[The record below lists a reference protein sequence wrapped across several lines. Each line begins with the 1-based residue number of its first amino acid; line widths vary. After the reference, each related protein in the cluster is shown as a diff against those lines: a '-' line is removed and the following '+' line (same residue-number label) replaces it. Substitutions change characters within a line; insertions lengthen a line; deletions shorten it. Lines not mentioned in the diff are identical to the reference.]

1 MNRTLLKSERLH
13 LKNEIANLFETGER
27 GHHYPIR
34 TVLNLKVSTEPGL
47 HVSVLVSVSKR
58 NFRRAHDRNRIKRR
72 LREAYRLNKR
82 LLFNSAENPSSQNG
96 GLLVH
101 IGFLYSSK
109 TMEPWSLVEKKVCR
123 ILQEIREKIS
133 TFSHD

>member
-1 MNRTLLKSERLH
+1 MNASLSKTERLY
-13 LKNEIANLFETGER
+13 LRNEIAHLFEAGVR
-27 GHHYPIR
+27 GNHYPIR
-34 TVLNLKVSTEPGL
+34 TVLVLKPLPEPGL
-47 HVSVLVSVSKR
+47 QVSILVSVSKR
-58 NFRRAHDRNRIKRR
+58 NFRRAHDRNKIKRR
-72 LREAYRLNKR
+72 LREAYRLNKQI
-82 LLFNSAENPSSQNG
+82 LLGSDENPSSQNE

-123 ILQEIREKIS
+123 ILQDVREKIS